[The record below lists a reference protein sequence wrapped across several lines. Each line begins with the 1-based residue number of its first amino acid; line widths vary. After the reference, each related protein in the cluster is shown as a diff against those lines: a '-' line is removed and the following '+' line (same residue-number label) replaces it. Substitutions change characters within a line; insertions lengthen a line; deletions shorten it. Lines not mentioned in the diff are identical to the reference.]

1 MNFGETSLTPW
12 AKMVSW
18 CLNGESSQQAC
29 ALILFHCQ
37 QEIDYVSQPTL
48 TKTRVI
54 LLIEDS
60 SADVYIVR
68 ESLTK
73 HLKDFDLHVV
83 NDGEKAFK
91 WIEAADLDPS
101 LPCPS
106 LMLLDLNLPKRSGQ
120 EILRRMRQSPR
131 CGNVPIVILTSSDS
145 PADRAETARLGATAY
160 FRKPPDLEEFMQIG
174 MVVERVLDKQ
184 KN

>member
-1 MNFGETSLTPW
+1 
-12 AKMVSW
+12 VSHP
-18 CLNGESSQQAC
+18 
-29 ALILFHCQ
+29 I
-37 QEIDYVSQPTL
+37 L
-48 TKTRVI
+48 TKTPVI

-73 HLKDFDLHVV
+73 HLKDFDLQVV
-83 NDGEKAFK
+83 NDGEMAFK

-101 LPCPS
+101 VPCPS

-131 CGNVPIVILTSSDS
+131 CGTVPIVILTSSDS
-145 PADRAETARLGATAY
+145 PADRAETAKLGATAY

-174 MVVERVLDKQ
+174 MVVGRVLDQ
-184 KN
+184 Q

>member
-1 MNFGETSLTPW
+1 M
-12 AKMVSW
+12 
-18 CLNGESSQQAC
+18 
-29 ALILFHCQ
+29 
-37 QEIDYVSQPTL
+37 SQPTI
-48 TKTRVI
+48 TKTPVI

-60 SADVYIVR
+60 SADVYLVR

-73 HLKDFDLHVV
+73 HLKEFELQVV

-91 WIEAADLDPS
+91 LIEAADLDTS
-101 LPCPS
+101 MPCPS

-120 EILRRMRQSPR
+120 EILQRLRQSPR
-131 CGNVPIVILTSSDS
+131 CGHVPVVILTSSDS
-145 PADRAETARLGATAY
+145 PADRAETAKLGATAY

-174 MVVERVLDKQ
+174 MVVERVLDRQ

>member
-1 MNFGETSLTPW
+1 MNHL
-12 AKMVSW
+12 
-18 CLNGESSQQAC
+18 
-29 ALILFHCQ
+29 
-37 QEIDYVSQPTL
+37 TL
-48 TKTRVI
+48 TRTPVI

-73 HLKDFDLHVV
+73 HLKDFDLQVV

-91 WIEAADLDPS
+91 WIEAADSDAS

-120 EILRRMRQSPR
+120 EILMRMRQSPR
-131 CGNVPIVILTSSDS
+131 CGMVPVVILTSSDS
-145 PADRAETARLGATAY
+145 PADRAETAKLGATAY

-174 MVVERVLDKQ
+174 VVVGRVL
-184 KN
+184 NSETN

>member
-1 MNFGETSLTPW
+1 
-12 AKMVSW
+12 
-18 CLNGESSQQAC
+18 
-29 ALILFHCQ
+29 
-37 QEIDYVSQPTL
+37 VSQPTIC
-48 TKTRVI
+48 KTVI

-60 SADVYIVR
+60 SADVYLVR

-73 HLKDFDLHVV
+73 HLKDFELQVV

-91 WIEAADLDPS
+91 WIEAADSDAS

-106 LMLLDLNLPKRSGQ
+106 LILLDLNLPKRSGH

-131 CGNVPIVILTSSDS
+131 CGQVPVVILTSSDS
-145 PADRAETARLGATAY
+145 PSDRAETSKLGATAY

-174 MVVERVLDKQ
+174 AVVERVLDQ
-184 KN
+184 LKN